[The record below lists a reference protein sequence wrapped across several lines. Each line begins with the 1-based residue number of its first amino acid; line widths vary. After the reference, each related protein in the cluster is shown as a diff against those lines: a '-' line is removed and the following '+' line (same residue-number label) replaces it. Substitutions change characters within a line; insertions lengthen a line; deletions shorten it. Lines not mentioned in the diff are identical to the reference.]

1 MAVAYCPMNDLKT
14 YFEQNTKRVIDKW
27 QHYFEIYD
35 NHFRKYRG
43 KEIVLLEIG
52 TYQGGSLQMWKHYF
66 GDKAKIYGIDINPD
80 CKQVEEENIEIFIG
94 SQSDRNFLRKVIN
107 KIPPVDIL
115 IDDGGHTM
123 QQQIISFE
131 ELFAHI
137 KPEGV
142 YLCEDLHTSYWS
154 EYGGGYRLPG
164 NFIEYTKELID
175 ELNAWHYRPPSQVDS
190 FTRSVN
196 SMHYYDS
203 VVVIEK
209 RPRQAPHSSRT
220 GNIFLTE
227 SKPEIPK
234 PAKKQKKG
242 LIF

>member
-1 MAVAYCPMNDLKT
+1 
-14 YFEQNTKRVIDKW
+14 
-27 QHYFEIYD
+27 
-35 NHFRKYRG
+35 
-43 KEIVLLEIG
+43 
-52 TYQGGSLQMWKHYF
+52 MWKHYF
-66 GDKAKIYGIDINPD
+66 GGNAKIYGIDINPD

-94 SQSDRNFLRKVIN
+94 SQSDRDFLRRVIN

-137 KPEGV
+137 KPDGV
-142 YLCEDLHTSYWS
+142 YLCEDLHTSYWA
-154 EYGGGYRLPG
+154 EYGGGYKLPG

-175 ELNAWHYRPPSQVDS
+175 ELNAWHYRPPSQVDA

-203 VVVIEK
+203 VLVIEK
-209 RPRQAPHSSRT
+209 RPRKAPHSSRT
-220 GNIFLTE
+220 GKIFLTE
-227 SKPEIPK
+227 SNPEVPK
-234 PAKKQKKG
+234 PQKQPKKG
-242 LIF
+242 LIFK